1 MGRNLL
7 RPVNSGIIPV
17 NAVDTAVVMAEQ
29 VRQNTEELRVILQ
42 VEDTELALKSQFI
55 DTFDEIIS
63 EDCMEGTHDTQASH
77 ICT

>member
-55 DTFDEIIS
+55 DTFDE
-63 EDCMEGTHDTQASH
+63 MHFRGLRGRYT
-77 ICT
+77 